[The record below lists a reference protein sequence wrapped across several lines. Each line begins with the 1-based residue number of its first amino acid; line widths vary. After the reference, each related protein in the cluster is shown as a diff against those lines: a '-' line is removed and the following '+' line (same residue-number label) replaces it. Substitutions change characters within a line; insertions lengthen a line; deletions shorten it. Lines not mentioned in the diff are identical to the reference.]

1 MQVVLFIVG
10 HFHRSLIFLRE
21 MGWDDFFE
29 GLHTKSWFQ
38 ALTTNNRLGWKCLTV
53 TNSPAY

>member
-1 MQVVLFIVG
+1 
-10 HFHRSLIFLRE
+10 
-21 MGWDDFFE
+21 MGWDDFFD
-29 GLHTKSWFQ
+29 GLHTKSWLQ